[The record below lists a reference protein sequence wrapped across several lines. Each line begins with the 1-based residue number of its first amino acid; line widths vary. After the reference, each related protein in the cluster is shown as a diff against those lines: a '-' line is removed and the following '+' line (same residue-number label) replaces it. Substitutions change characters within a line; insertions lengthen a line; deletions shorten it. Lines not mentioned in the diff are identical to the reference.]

1 MSRRWMFLA
10 YVKQCLVP
18 TLKRSDIVI
27 MDNLPVHRSPVF
39 AEAIEAA
46 GAMLLYLPPY
56 SPDLNPIT
64 SGTLQGYIDTLAVTG
79 AEEGNRPFGAVI
91 VDQNGKSLAAA
102 ENSVVTDDDIA
113 AHAEMN
119 AIRIACRAGLQ
130 RQLAGATMYAS
141 GEPCPMCTGA
151 ILRFG
156 MRRVVYGSSWDTML
170 PALGNQ
176 PPVVHVASRD
186 IAALSPQGI
195 AVIGPC
201 ESAL

>member
-1 MSRRWMFLA
+1 VTANLTAADIAHLHHATELA
-10 YVKQCLVP
+10 K
-18 TLKRSDIVI
+18 
-27 MDNLPVHRSPVF
+27 
-39 AEAIEAA
+39 AA
-46 GAMLLYLPPY
+46 A
-56 SPDLNPIT
+56 
-64 SGTLQGYIDTLAVTG
+64 QR
-79 AEEGNRPFGAVI
+79 GNRPFGAVI
-91 VDQNGKSLAAA
+91 VDRDGKPLAEA
-102 ENSVVTDDDIA
+102 ENSVLTDDDIA

-176 PPVVHVASRD
+176 PPTVHVASRD
-186 IAALSPQGI
+186 IAALSPQEI

-201 ESAL
+201 ESAP

>member
-1 MSRRWMFLA
+1 MTANLTATDLA
-10 YVKQCLVP
+10 HLRHATELAK
-18 TLKRSDIVI
+18 
-27 MDNLPVHRSPVF
+27 
-39 AEAIEAA
+39 AA
-46 GAMLLYLPPY
+46 
-56 SPDLNPIT
+56 T
-64 SGTLQGYIDTLAVTG
+64 QR
-79 AEEGNRPFGAVI
+79 GNRPFGAVI
-91 VDQNGKSLAAA
+91 VDRDGKPLAEA
-102 ENSVVTDDDIA
+102 ENSVLTDNDIA
-113 AHAEMN
+113 AHAELN

-130 RQLAGATMYAS
+130 QELAGATMYAS

-156 MRRVVYGSSWDTML
+156 MRRVVYGSSWDIML

-186 IAALSPQGI
+186 IAALSPQEI

>member
-1 MSRRWMFLA
+1 MPGFDFQKQQAVEHVRHCPIQSAATTERKVIATLTATDIAHLREAKELA
-10 YVKQCLVP
+10 DRATEQ
-18 TLKRSDIVI
+18 
-27 MDNLPVHRSPVF
+27 
-39 AEAIEAA
+39 
-46 GAMLLYLPPY
+46 
-56 SPDLNPIT
+56 
-64 SGTLQGYIDTLAVTG
+64 
-79 AEEGNRPFGAVI
+79 GNRPFGAVI
-91 VDQNGKSLAAA
+91 VDQNGKAAA

-156 MRRVVYGSSWDTML
+156 MRRVVYSSGWDTML

-176 PPVVHVASRD
+176 PPTVHVASRD
-186 IAALSPQGI
+186 IAALSPQDI
-195 AVIGPC
+195 AVIGPY

>member
-1 MSRRWMFLA
+1 LPKRATGQQRIAIYTASTKERKVTANLTATDITHLHHATELA
-10 YVKQCLVP
+10 KAAAQ
-18 TLKRSDIVI
+18 RS
-27 MDNLPVHRSPVF
+27 
-39 AEAIEAA
+39 
-46 GAMLLYLPPY
+46 
-56 SPDLNPIT
+56 
-64 SGTLQGYIDTLAVTG
+64 
-79 AEEGNRPFGAVI
+79 NRPFGAVI
-91 VDQNGKSLAAA
+91 VDRDGKPLAEA
-102 ENSVVTDDDIA
+102 ENSVLTDDDIA

-156 MRRVVYGSSWDTML
+156 IRRVVYGSSWDTML

-176 PPVVHVASRD
+176 PPTVHVASRD
-186 IAALSPQGI
+186 IAALSPQEM

>member
-1 MSRRWMFLA
+1 MIATLTSIDIAHLREAKELA
-10 YVKQCLVP
+10 D
-18 TLKRSDIVI
+18 RA
-27 MDNLPVHRSPVF
+27 
-39 AEAIEAA
+39 AEH
-46 GAMLLYLPPY
+46 
-56 SPDLNPIT
+56 
-64 SGTLQGYIDTLAVTG
+64 
-79 AEEGNRPFGAVI
+79 GNRPFGAII
-91 VDQNGKSLAAA
+91 VDKNGKPLAAA

-119 AIRIACRAGLQ
+119 TIRIACRAGLQ

-156 MRRVVYGSSWDTML
+156 MRRVVYGSSWETML

-176 PPVVHVASRD
+176 PPVIHVASRD
-186 IAALSPQGI
+186 IAALCPQDI

-201 ESAL
+201 EAGLTTGSVLT

>member
-1 MSRRWMFLA
+1 VTATLTATDIAHLREAKELA
-10 YVKQCLVP
+10 D
-18 TLKRSDIVI
+18 RA
-27 MDNLPVHRSPVF
+27 
-39 AEAIEAA
+39 AE
-46 GAMLLYLPPY
+46 
-56 SPDLNPIT
+56 
-64 SGTLQGYIDTLAVTG
+64 Q
-79 AEEGNRPFGAVI
+79 GNRPFGAVI

-113 AHAEMN
+113 EMN
-119 AIRIACRAGLQ
+119 AIRIACRPGLQ
-130 RQLAGATMYAS
+130 RQLAGATIYAS

-176 PPVVHVASRD
+176 PPTVHVASRD
-186 IAALSPQGI
+186 IAALSPQDI